1 MIKVLKFYSPTCA
14 PCKVLEENLKEKGLE
29 SINVF
34 ENIELGAKYG
44 IRKLPMLVF
53 LRGEEEIHRVGGVIS
68 AQEFDNIL
76 NSL

>member
-14 PCKVLEENLKEKGLE
+14 PCKVLKENLKEKGVE

-44 IRKLPMLVF
+44 IRKIPMLVF

>member
-1 MIKVLKFYSPTCA
+1 MIKVLKFYSPKCT
-14 PCKVLEENLKEKGLE
+14 PCEALTKNLIDKGLE
-29 SINVF
+29 SVNIF

-44 IRKLPMLVF
+44 IRKVPMLVF